1 MKVAKVFAAVVPATA
16 AFSVNRDRAPNG
28 NGGTCR
34 SQAALAEGLAG
45 QDAYPIEFAVEPF

>member
-1 MKVAKVFAAVVPATA
+1 MKGAKVFAAVVPATA

-34 SQAALAEGLAG
+34 SQAALAEGFAR
-45 QDAYPIEFAVEPF
+45 QDAHPIEFAVNRF